1 MEKYPG
7 WLNINDTYKIKKD
20 LAEIKAVIEEI
31 EKDINVFLGPKKVE
45 VRSTSARRKLRYLR
59 KELIPTIAK
68 KILKTK
74 QDYIGDYS

>member
-7 WLNINDTYKIKKD
+7 WLNLNDTYKIKKD
-20 LAEIKAVIEEI
+20 LAELKSIISEI
-31 EKDINVFLGPKKVE
+31 EKDVNVFLGSKKV
-45 VRSTSARRKLRYLR
+45 VRRSISARRKLRYLR

-74 QDYIGDYS
+74 QDYKSDYS

>member
-7 WLNINDTYKIKKD
+7 WLNLNDTYRIKKD

-31 EKDINVFLGPKKVE
+31 EKDINVFLGPKKVG

-68 KILKTK
+68 KNIKNKTRL
-74 QDYIGDYS
+74 